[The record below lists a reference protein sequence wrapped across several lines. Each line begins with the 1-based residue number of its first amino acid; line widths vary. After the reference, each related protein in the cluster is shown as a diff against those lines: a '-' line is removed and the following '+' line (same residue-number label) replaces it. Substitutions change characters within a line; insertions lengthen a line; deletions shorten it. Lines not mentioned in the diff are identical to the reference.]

1 MAVPCRRSRR
11 QYAAA
16 GLVLPAAGA
25 AEVQVLLVAPLVF
38 LATVF
43 GGALALH
50 LRDRLHLILG
60 FSAGA
65 VLGVALFDLMP
76 EAYGFAQHFH
86 RVAITALLTGVGFL
100 FYMLLDRMGQKP
112 NVESG
117 HRHST
122 KGLLGGLTLV
132 THSACDGL
140 AIGFAFQVSSAIGL
154 VVAAA
159 VIAHDF
165 SDGINTANVIVRS
178 GGSRAQATYWVLAD
192 AVAPVAGMGATLL
205 WQLPAEGFALVLS
218 LFAGFFLYLGASDLI
233 PESYHAHPKGMTSLA
248 TISGAILIYLAVL
261 LAK

>member
-1 MAVPCRRSRR
+1 MSATGV
-11 QYAAA
+11 AD
-16 GLVLPAAGA
+16 
-25 AEVQVLLVAPLVF
+25 VQVLLVAPFVF
-38 LATVF
+38 LATVS

-76 EAYGFAQHFH
+76 EAYGFAQQFH
-86 RVAITALLTGVGFL
+86 SVSITALLTGAGFL
-100 FYMLLDRMGQKP
+100 FYMLLDRLAQKP
-112 NVESG
+112 AVESG
-117 HRHST
+117 HRYST
-122 KGLLGGLTLV
+122 KGIMGGLTLV

-165 SDGINTANVIVRS
+165 SDGINTANVIFRN

-192 AVAPVAGMGATLL
+192 AVAPVAGIAATLL
-205 WQLPAEGFALVLS
+205 LRLPEEGFAFVLS

-233 PESYHAHPKGMTSLA
+233 PESYHAHPKSMTSLA
-248 TISGAILIYLAVL
+248 TISGAVLVYFAVL